1 MGNRAAGYGGPPRG
15 AGGTVSVLGTHE
27 GVIGMRLVP
36 VPVIAVAVATVLIVP
51 VVCGTA
57 HGDDPVQAPTRIE
70 RVALFKNGLGF
81 FVAES
86 TLPDATGPVVMGPFP
101 AASHGTFWV
110 AYPAN
115 VGLENL
121 VARET
126 VIEDSVEAITVAEL
140 LKANIGK
147 KVRVHVSYE
156 DKVVAEGTIVHF
168 PEDREPTE
176 GDAYVTGGASVP
188 WGRPGGPG
196 QSQLM
201 LIETAEGV
209 VAIAPHAIWRVEFP
223 DKDIAR
229 SFTRKLKAA
238 QLHAHLN
245 KPAPGGVLTTTYLA
259 KGITWAPSYTID
271 VSDPKKGR
279 LSAKATIINEAAD
292 LDAVDVTLVTGFP
305 NLRFADVL
313 SPFALKENLAQ
324 FLQSLTRGESR
335 REGEGRSVVTQN
347 VMYFGGTG
355 GFGGGLG
362 GAAMPQPAVPDY
374 RAAAAGQAAEDLF
387 LYPLDDVTLEKK
399 EVGYYPLFTESVPY
413 THIYQW
419 EIPDYVTEGER
430 YLPRPEEPRERPE
443 EVWHSVRIENTTKVP
458 WTTAPA
464 ETVQNGQIL
473 GQDILSYTP
482 SGGEATV
489 RITQAV
495 SVKATQAE
503 VETARERNA
512 AQFYRRQYD
521 LLSIEGT
528 LSVENFLAKSITLEI
543 TKTVSGEVK
552 ASAPKA
558 DIEKVARGL
567 RGVNPVNVLTW
578 TLELKPGQAQDVT
591 YAYQVYLAV

>member
-1 MGNRAAGYGGPPRG
+1 M
-15 AGGTVSVLGTHE
+15 
-27 GVIGMRLVP
+27 
-36 VPVIAVAVATVLIVP
+36 LIVP
-51 VVCGTA
+51 LVCGTA

-86 TLPDATGPVVMGPFP
+86 TLPDATGPVVIGPFP

-121 VARET
+121 VAKET
-126 VIEDSVEAITVAEL
+126 VIEEPVEAITVAEL

-156 DKVVAEGTIVHF
+156 DKIVAEGTIVHF
-168 PEDREPTE
+168 PEDREPVE
-176 GDAYVTGGASVP
+176 GDAYVAGAGSVP
-188 WGRPGGPG
+188 WGRTGGPG
-196 QSQLM
+196 QSQLV
-201 LIETAEGV
+201 LIETADGMMAV
-209 VAIAPHAIWRVEFP
+209 APHSIWRVEFL

-229 SFTRKLKAA
+229 SFTTKVKAA
-238 QLHAHLN
+238 QLHAHLK
-245 KPAPGGVLTTTYLA
+245 KPAPGSILTTTYLA
-259 KGITWAPSYTID
+259 KGITWAPSYAID
-271 VSDPKKGR
+271 VSDPKTAR

-292 LDAVDVTLVTGFP
+292 LDGVDVTLVTGFP

-313 SPFALKENLAQ
+313 SPLALKENLAQ

-335 REGEGRSVVTQN
+335 REAEGRSVVTQN
-347 VMYFGGTG
+347 VMYFGASGLGGYGGG
-355 GFGGGLG
+355 GF
-362 GAAMPQPAVPDY
+362 GAAMPERAVPDY

-387 LYPLDDVTLEKK
+387 LYPLDDVSLEKK

-419 EIPDYVTEGER
+419 EIPDYVTEGEQ
-430 YLPRPEEPRERPE
+430 YQQRPEESRERPE
-443 EVWHSVRIENTTKVP
+443 EVWHSLRIENTTKVP

-482 SGGEATV
+482 PGGEATV

-495 SVKATQAE
+495 SVKTTQVE
-503 VETARERNA
+503 IETARERNA

-521 LLSIEGT
+521 LLSIEGK
-528 LSVENFLAKSITLEI
+528 LSVENFLAKPITLEI
-543 TKTVSGEVK
+543 TKTLSGEVK
-552 ASAPKA
+552 ASTPKA
-558 DIEKVARGL
+558 DVEKVARGL

-578 TLELKPGQAQDVT
+578 TLELKAGQAQDVT
-591 YAYQVYLAV
+591 YTYDVYVGV